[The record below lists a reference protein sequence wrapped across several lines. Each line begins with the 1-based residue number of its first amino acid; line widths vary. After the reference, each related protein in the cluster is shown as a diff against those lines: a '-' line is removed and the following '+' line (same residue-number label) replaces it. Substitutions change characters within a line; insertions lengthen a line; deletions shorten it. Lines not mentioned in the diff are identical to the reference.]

1 MKKFDILLVEDDQV
15 LASLI
20 RESLEQREFILHLA
34 KDGVEGWS
42 MYRSIK
48 PDICVVDV
56 LMPRKDGYTLVSEIR
71 LVDEQVPI
79 IFLSARTQIGD
90 VLKGLELGADDYL
103 RKPFSLEEL
112 YLRLKGLVK
121 RRIQPPDTSAMREY
135 RVGSYRFRHQFRELL
150 HGSAVISLSEQ
161 EADLLLLLVKQK
173 NELLERRVALL
184 KLWGGYDHSNS
195 RSMDVFITR
204 LRKLLMADPAIK
216 IMNVRGRGFILKYD
230 QVSESNL

>member
-1 MKKFDILLVEDDQV
+1 MKKFDILLVEDDPV

-20 RESLEQREFILHLA
+20 RECLEQREFILHLA

-42 MYRSIK
+42 MFRSIR
-48 PDICVVDV
+48 PDICIVDV
-56 LMPRKDGYTLVSEIR
+56 LMPRKNGYTLVSEIR
-71 LVDEQVPI
+71 LVDEQIPI
-79 IFLSARTQIGD
+79 IFLSARTEIGD

-112 YLRLKGLVK
+112 YLRLKGLVR
-121 RRIQPPDTSAMREY
+121 RRIQAPEISAMQEY

-161 EADLLLLLVKQK
+161 EADLLLLLIMHK

-184 KLWGGYDHSNS
+184 KLWGGNGHSNS

-204 LRKLLMADPAIK
+204 LRKLLMADQAIK
-216 IMNVRGRGFILKYD
+216 IINVRGKGFILQDKH
-230 QVSESNL
+230 VSEFNR